1 MFVLIL
7 SFRPV
12 KVRMAAQYLLD
23 LSLTDVRMVSVLAS
37 TRAAAAVWVARR
49 MLEVDPT
56 KKVWTATL
64 AYYTSKS
71 ETSLR
76 PVIERYAK
84 SLLKAEHYKFQV
96 GVYI

>member
-1 MFVLIL
+1 MRL
-7 SFRPV
+7 
-12 KVRMAAQYLLD
+12 AAEYLLD
-23 LSLTDVRMVSVLAS
+23 VSLTDVKMVSVLPS

-71 ETSLR
+71 EISLR
-76 PVIERYAK
+76 PVIELYAK
-84 SLLKAEHYKFQV
+84 SLLKADQLKFKV
-96 GVYI
+96 GVSFNLFFIS

>member
-1 MFVLIL
+1 
-7 SFRPV
+7 
-12 KVRMAAQYLLD
+12 MAAEYLLD
-23 LSLTDVRMVSVLAS
+23 VSLTDVKMVSVLPS

-56 KKVWTATL
+56 KEVWTATL

-76 PVIERYAK
+76 PVIELYAK
-84 SLLKAEHYKFQV
+84 SLLKADQLKFKV
-96 GVYI
+96 GVSFNLFFIS